1 MEAGAGKEKSGFDFT
16 IIVERIIKEMEL
28 KVNEVQLPDQL
39 TFNYEELKQELAEK
53 VSMYEAIVYTDDNIK
68 TMKEDRAKLN
78 KLKKALNDERIR
90 REKEYMKPFNEFK
103 TKIDE
108 LIGIID
114 KPVSMIGAQLM
125 KYEEELKVKKGEE
138 IDKLFDSMGFPDF
151 VELEM
156 LFDRRWFNSSISLKK
171 IGEELKSELN
181 RINDDISTLSN
192 LPEFSFEATEVYK
205 STLDINKAIAEGKK
219 LAEIAKAK
227 AVHEAGIKAREEEQA
242 RVDDETEV
250 KEQATVAKQVEN
262 DNAQWIN
269 FSACLTVEQAKELKQ
284 FFNSRGI
291 KFRAI

>member
-1 MEAGAGKEKSGFDFT
+1 MEAGAGEKKPGFDFT

-68 TMKEDRAKLN
+68 IMKEDRAKLN

-125 KYEEELKVKKGEE
+125 KYEEDLKVKKGEE

-181 RINDDISTLSN
+181 RINEDISTLSN

-205 STLDINKAIAEGKK
+205 STLDINKAIAEGKR

-242 RVDDETEV
+242 RVDNETEV
-250 KEQATVAKQVEN
+250 KEEATVAKQVEN

>member
-68 TMKEDRAKLN
+68 IMKEDRAKLN

-138 IDKLFDSMGFPDF
+138 IDRLFDSMGFPDF

-171 IGEELKSELN
+171 IREELKSELN
-181 RINDDISTLSN
+181 RINEDISTLSN

-205 STLDINKAIAEGKK
+205 STLDINKAIAEGKR

-242 RVDDETEV
+242 RVDNETEV
-250 KEQATVAKQVEN
+250 KEEATVAKQVEN